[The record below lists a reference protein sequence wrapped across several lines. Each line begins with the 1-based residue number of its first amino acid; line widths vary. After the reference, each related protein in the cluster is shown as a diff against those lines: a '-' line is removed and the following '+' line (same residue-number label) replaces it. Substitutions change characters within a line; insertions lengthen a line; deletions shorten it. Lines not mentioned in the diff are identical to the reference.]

1 MGTGQDEMGGLRVDE
16 RWRETTLRRAAKT
29 RMVKVRTTTAT
40 LERMNMARAGWG
52 QIGADVRR
60 WVLGWTRRGAQTEE
74 GVDAVPHEVAG
85 GEEEV
90 ADGGKEGDDGQDVH
104 DAEVADGCRAVIGL
118 ARTHQR
124 GRFVLGKHSVH
135 SGWKRE
141 MEKKGKGKSKE
152 HQETA
157 KQNIT
162 ETTTVTRR

>member
-1 MGTGQDEMGGLRVDE
+1 M
-16 RWRETTLRRAAKT
+16 RRAAKT

-74 GVDAVPHEVAG
+74 GVDAVPHEVVG

-141 MEKKGKGKSKE
+141 MEKKGEGEVKGAPGNSETKHNRDDDSDKE
-152 HQETA
+152 IEQ
-157 KQNIT
+157 IT
-162 ETTTVTRR
+162 KVNMGGLVG

>member
-1 MGTGQDEMGGLRVDE
+1 MAGDDVETRGKDENGEGEDDNSNAREDEHGKGWLGTNRGRREKMGAGVDTE
-16 RWRETTLRRAAKT
+16 R
-29 RMVKVRTTTAT
+29 
-40 LERMNMARAGWG
+40 
-52 QIGADVRR
+52 GAN
-60 WVLGWTRRGAQTEE
+60 RRGRRRRPT
-74 GVDAVPHEVAG
+74 HEVAG

-90 ADGGKEGDDGQDVH
+90 ADGGQEGDDGQDVH